1 MKEIKY
7 GVREIAT
14 KKIVLTEMKE
24 KNAVQICGKLNR
36 RHNAEKF
43 EIVKIITTVEIEEVA
58 QKGENKMTSTK
69 RKLNGLTVGELKELL
84 KDIDNTIEISVW
96 SDVAASKIE
105 LEIIK
110 YNNIETDVDINIE
123 M

>member
-1 MKEIKY
+1 
-7 GVREIAT
+7 
-14 KKIVLTEMKE
+14 
-24 KNAVQICGKLNR
+24 
-36 RHNAEKF
+36 
-43 EIVKIITTVEIEEVA
+43 
-58 QKGENKMTSTK
+58 MTSTK